1 MFVIIVYAINLIPI
15 SIFGLVKL
23 SSIIARVEDRLQMLV
38 YGYNET
44 CVQNGSEYL
53 SLKFNSMITKHISW
67 TTKLFLP
74 VFLTPNLNELGG
86 QLECLL

>member
-23 SSIIARVEDRLQMLV
+23 SSSIARVEDRLQMLV
-38 YGYNET
+38 YGYNEAY
-44 CVQNGSEYL
+44 VQNGSEYL

-67 TTKLFLP
+67 TTKLFFP
-74 VFLTPNLNELGG
+74 VLLT
-86 QLECLL
+86 